1 MDQLADDLLAPATL
15 HERGIFDLKYMKQ
28 LLRRPPGQPYP
39 EEQLYRL
46 WTMVLTE
53 LWFRTFVDRRG
64 ARPASRV
71 LRAA

>member
-1 MDQLADDLLAPATL
+1 MDHLADDLLAPAAL
-15 HERGIFDLKYMKQ
+15 RERGVFDLGYVER
-28 LLRRPPGQPYP
+28 LRQRPPEQPYP
-39 EEQLYRL
+39 QEQLYRL

-64 ARPASRV
+64 ARPAPKV